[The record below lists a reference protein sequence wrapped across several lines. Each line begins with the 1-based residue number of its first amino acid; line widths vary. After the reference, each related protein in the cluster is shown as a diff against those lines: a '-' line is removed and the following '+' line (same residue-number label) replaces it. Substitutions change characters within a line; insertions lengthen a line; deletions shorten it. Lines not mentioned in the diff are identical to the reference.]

1 MQIVWICDREKSMIF
16 YATKKTVERYKL
28 PMPED
33 FQDTQTRQV
42 VSAVVAAEQGDRLLE
57 WGCKIFYF
65 DGRKCIQ
72 IVNFA
77 SKLTFFLVDLKM
89 KDREYISNTVAQYM
103 FDLYEGNREM
113 TSLLERFF
121 TEHPITVFAKLTDKS
136 AIASLNHMETG
147 FLMDGY
153 RLYDYIEGGILHTRK
168 LNKYVN
174 QHYPV
179 TLKCGGKTEY
189 IFPAEQFEK
198 LLKARSA
205 KKQKL
210 S

>member
-1 MQIVWICDREKSMIF
+1 MIF

-28 PMPED
+28 LMPED
-33 FQDTQTRQV
+33 FQDPQTRQM
-42 VSAVVAAEQGDRLLE
+42 VSAVMAAEQGDRLLE

-77 SKLTFFLVDLKM
+77 SKLTFFLVDIKM
-89 KDREYISNTVAQYM
+89 KDREFIGNAVVHYM
-103 FDLYEGNREM
+103 FDLYEGNKEM
-113 TSLLERFF
+113 TELLNRFF
-121 TEHPITVFAKLTDKS
+121 VEHPITVFAKLTDKS
-136 AIASLNHMETG
+136 AIASLNHMENG
-147 FLMDGY
+147 FLLDGY
-153 RLYDYIEGGILHTRK
+153 RLYEYIDGGILHTRK
-168 LNKYVN
+168 LNKFVN

-179 TLKCGGKTEY
+179 TLKINGKTEY

-198 LLKARSA
+198 LLKEWYA
-205 KKQKL
+205 KKQNL

>member
-1 MQIVWICDREKSMIF
+1 MIF

-33 FQDTQTRQV
+33 FQDPQTRQL

-72 IVNFA
+72 VVNFA
-77 SKLTFFLVDLKM
+77 SKLTFFLVDIKM
-89 KDREYISNTVAQYM
+89 KDREYISDTVAHYM
-103 FDLYEGNREM
+103 FDLYEGNKEM
-113 TSLLERFF
+113 TALLEMFF
-121 TEHPITVFAKLTDKS
+121 AEHPITVFSKLTDKS
-136 AIASLNHMETG
+136 AIATLNHMEAG
-147 FLMDGY
+147 FLLDGY
-153 RLYDYIEGGILHTRK
+153 RLYKYIESGILHTRK
-168 LNKYVN
+168 LNKFVN

-179 TLKCGGKTEY
+179 TLKINGKTAY

-198 LLKARSA
+198 LLKARYA
-205 KKQKL
+205 KKQNL

>member
-33 FQDTQTRQV
+33 FQDSQARQL
-42 VSAVVAAEQGDRLLE
+42 VSAVMAAEQRDRLLE

-72 IVNFA
+72 VVNFA
-77 SKLTFFLVDLKM
+77 SKLTFFLVDVKM
-89 KDREYISNTVAQYM
+89 KDREFISNTIAHYM
-103 FDLYEGNREM
+103 FDLYEGNKEM
-113 TSLLERFF
+113 TALLERFF
-121 TEHPITVFAKLTDKS
+121 AEHPITVFAKLTDKS

-174 QHYPV
+174 QQYPV
-179 TLKCGGKTEY
+179 TLKNDGKTNY

-198 LLKARSA
+198 LLKARYT
-205 KKQKL
+205 KKKNL

>member
-1 MQIVWICDREKSMIF
+1 MIF
-16 YATKKTVERYKL
+16 YATKKTVERYRL
-28 PMPED
+28 PMPEA
-33 FQDTQTRQV
+33 FQDPQTQQL

-72 IVNFA
+72 VVNFA
-77 SKLTFFLVDLKM
+77 SKLTFFLVDIKM
-89 KDREYISNTVAQYM
+89 KDREYISNTVAHYM

-113 TSLLERFF
+113 TALLERFF
-121 TEHPITVFAKLTDKS
+121 AEHPITVFAKLTDKS
-136 AIASLNHMETG
+136 AIASLNSTERY

-153 RLYDYIEGGILHTRK
+153 LLYDYIEGGILHTRK
-168 LNKYVN
+168 LNKFVN
-174 QHYPV
+174 QQYPF
-179 TLKCGGKTEY
+179 TLKINGKTEY

-205 KKQKL
+205 KKQNL
-210 S
+210 SLS